1 MMTAD
6 GLGVFTFS
14 GGRVT
19 FNGISYGSVATYT
32 TTGVYRVSGEQ
43 IFQTIICENN
53 EWIPPAITYKSKHLH
68 EEIIAYT
75 QGASYT

>member
-32 TTGVYRVSGEQ
+32 TIGDYRVDGEQ
-43 IFQTIICENN
+43 NFQTVCLNDT
-53 EWIPPAITYKSKHLH
+53 WIPPAVITIASK
-68 EEIIAYT
+68 
-75 QGASYT
+75 